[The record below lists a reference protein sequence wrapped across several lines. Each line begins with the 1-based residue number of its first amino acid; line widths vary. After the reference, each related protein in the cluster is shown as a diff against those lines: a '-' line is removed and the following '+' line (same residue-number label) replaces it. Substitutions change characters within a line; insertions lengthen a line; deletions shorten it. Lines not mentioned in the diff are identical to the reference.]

1 MSLPGGWELVVVVVV
16 QLALLALLG
25 WVVWRI
31 VPRR

>member
-1 MSLPGGWELVVVVVV
+1 MSLPGGWELVVVV
-16 QLALLALLG
+16 QLALLG